1 MKPEYGVLT
10 YINTADISPHKDNPR
25 KNLGDLTE
33 LAESIKVSGVLQNLT
48 VVPIYGELT
57 HEFNGK
63 YTVVIGHR
71 RLAAAK
77 LAGIE
82 TVPCIVSDMTGMQQI
97 RTMLTENM
105 QRSDLTVY
113 EEAQG
118 FQMMLDL
125 GDSVAD
131 ISERTGFSSTTV
143 RRRVKLLELD
153 QDKFKKAEKRGAT
166 LMDYAKLE
174 EIEDV
179 EARNKVLDVIGT
191 NNFQRELQSALD
203 DQKWQKRKEGFI
215 EVIKTFATEDPEA
228 SYSTK
233 RYVMNYS
240 RWSNNETVEVPAD
253 ADTVKYYYKE
263 SDRSIDIYKDIYKAA
278 EDAEQAKRAEERRKQ
293 DAIEEQYVGIRED
306 HYSLRAEFV
315 KGLSN
320 AACKKSAHQVIGL
333 LADVA
338 YFQPDLDI
346 EALGYVLG
354 IELSEDDEDECFM
367 LSEVPGIMEAAKSQ
381 PDKLAFC
388 LAYCAADSDRSGYW
402 HKFWNCGRYDY
413 EHAENQMLD
422 RVYETLEHLGYE
434 MSDDEKDMQS
444 GCHSLFLGEDD
455 VIAPEEE

>member
-25 KNLGDLTE
+25 NDLGDLTE
-33 LAESIKVSGVLQNLT
+33 LAESIKVNGVLQNLT
-48 VVPIYGELT
+48 VVPIYGEMT

-105 QRSDLTVY
+105 QRTDLTVY
-113 EEAQG
+113 EQAQG

-125 GDSVAD
+125 GDTVDQIA
-131 ISERTGFSSTTV
+131 ERAGFSKSTV

-153 QDKFKKAEKRGAT
+153 KDKFKKAEKRGAT

-174 EIEDV
+174 EIEDL
-179 EARNKVLDVIGT
+179 EARNKVLDSIGT
-191 NNFQRELQSALD
+191 NNFQRELQSARD
-203 DQKWQKRKEGFI
+203 DQKWQKRKDGFL
-215 EVIKTFATEDPEA
+215 EVIKTFATEDQEA

-233 RYVMNYS
+233 RYVTNYS
-240 RWSNNETVEVPAD
+240 RWSNSDTVKVPEDAD
-253 ADTVKYYYKE
+253 AVKYYYKV
-263 SDRSIDIYKDIYKAA
+263 SDRSIDIYKDIDKVA
-278 EDAEQAKRAEERRKQ
+278 EDAEQARRSEERRKQ
-293 DAIEEQYVGIRED
+293 DEIEAQYVDIRETQ
-306 HYSLRAEFV
+306 YALRAEFV

-320 AACKKSAHQVIGL
+320 AACKKACCQTAGFLS
-333 LADVA
+333 DVA
-338 YFQPDLDI
+338 YFAPDLDV

-354 IELSEDDEDECFM
+354 FELTEDEEDECFM
-367 LSEVPGIMEAAKSQ
+367 LSEVPGIAEAAKSQ
-381 PDKLAFC
+381 PDKLMFC
-388 LAYCAADSDRSGYW
+388 LAYCAADNNRSGYW
-402 HKFWNCGRYDY
+402 HKFRNLRHYAY
-413 EHAENQMLD
+413 EHQENQMLD
-422 RVYETLEHLGYE
+422 RVYETLEQMGYE
-434 MSDDEKDMQS
+434 MSDEERDMQS

-455 VIAPEEE
+455 VPESEAE